1 MARCGSCT
9 TELPAAAKFCPECG
23 RAVGEPPAADTR
35 DPSSYT
41 PKHLAQKI
49 LTSRGA
55 LEGERKQVTVLFADV
70 AGSMELAE
78 RLGPEEWHRVLDR
91 FFRILSDGV
100 HRFEGTVNQY
110 TGDGIMALFGAPIA
124 HEDHA
129 HRACRSALSLRDSLR
144 DYRDQLRRELDVEFP
159 VRIGLNSGDV
169 VVGKIGDDLRMDYTA
184 QGYAVGL
191 AARVEETAP
200 PGEIHLT
207 DRTAR
212 LVEGFFRLRDLGTSD
227 LRGARDPVRT
237 FALEGTG
244 PIRTRLEAVRV
255 RRGSTC
261 VGRETELE
269 YLRRALEEA
278 ADGYGRVVHIV
289 GDAGVGKSRLCLEFI
304 ERFVPSDTPVY
315 SAHCPPHGRSVPLL
329 PIVEL
334 LRSCLGIESTE
345 DEGASRRRV
354 EEGLERMN
362 ARFADALD
370 LTFDLLGIS
379 EPRSGLPI
387 GAEERRRRVAE
398 LLGRLVQGHG
408 EAGPAVWL
416 IDDLHWVDPESETLL
431 GSLVEALGWT
441 RNLLLVNHR
450 PEYGP
455 GWSRASYVSS
465 LQLAPLDARAATTL
479 IGELLG
485 EDPSVA
491 ELASHIRD
499 RSVGNPF
506 FIEELV
512 RHLSASGALAGE
524 RGRYRLTVPLDDLEI
539 PESVH
544 AVLAARLDLLSD
556 AEKHALQTAAVLGRR
571 FPSRLLT
578 SVLGQPEGSV
588 GTAVES
594 LRTSGLLEV
603 DADDEIAFRHPLIQQ
618 VAYQGQIAERR
629 QKTHAAVAEAL
640 EEIHA
645 DRLGEQASLIAHH
658 WDAAGE
664 PGRARIWRRRAALRV
679 SRIQVRR
686 GRARRD
692 EESIP

>member
-1 MARCGSCT
+1 M
-9 TELPAAAKFCPECG
+9 
-23 RAVGEPPAADTR
+23 D
-35 DPSSYT
+35 
-41 PKHLAQKI
+41 
-49 LTSRGA
+49 
-55 LEGERKQVTVLFADV
+55 
-70 AGSMELAE
+70 LAE
-78 RLGPEEWHRVLDR
+78 QVDPEEWHRILNR
-91 FFRILSDGV
+91 FFEILADGV

-129 HRACRSALSLRDSLR
+129 HRACRAALSLRDSLR
-144 DYRDQLRRELDVEFP
+144 DYRDHLRRELDVEFP

-594 LRTSGLLEV
+594 LRTSGLLEG

-686 GRARRD
+686 GRSRRG